1 LGARTI
7 LRGGVNNA
15 TQDGILPHKYLRSV
29 IVPVII
35 AAISGCSRHDYQS
48 AWNSVHQQYDRGNTA
63 QAIKLA
69 EAEASRAAANR
80 ATPWDWQFRLLA
92 AQLRLSAGNDPAKI
106 PIIGESPPAGAVYD
120 SVRARAKYVQ
130 ARAVYARRDFAA
142 AIPLFQ
148 DAEKMAAA
156 VSDRDLL
163 LDSQLMEGSCLSR
176 TGNHSAAVTVLKRA
190 AADAERTGDTSHQLG
205 AMYNLGFD
213 CLSQGRFDEA
223 LTYYETVVRE
233 TGPDTIMMHSAAL
246 NNAGICYSRL
256 GEFDRAESAQR
267 RAIDVQEKAGNVA
280 PYLQAT
286 LAETG
291 NTLILAGKPREA
303 AQYLERAFWL
313 AQQLKDPAPASMWA
327 GNLAAA
333 YIGLSDWNKAA
344 SFNDQA
350 ISLKQSVRGAD
361 TTPNTLNAALIAA
374 GRGDRV
380 LASRLF
386 QTCLTAGSKTPA
398 VLWEAHS
405 GLGEFYSRSNP
416 ALAEQ
421 HFESALAIIEQTR
434 SELLKPE
441 WRISYLA
448 RLMNFYQV
456 YVDALCRRGEWEKA
470 LEIADSSR
478 ARVLAERTTG
488 AVSKRTPAAQ
498 LKAAAA
504 RSGQVVFYWLAPER
518 SYAWVLSR
526 GGIHGAE
533 LAPAASI
540 KTQVKAYNATID
552 DTVVDPLAFEI
563 PAASELS
570 RLVVAP
576 IARWLAPGVPI
587 VVVPD
592 GALNNINLETLPV
605 YGERPHYWIEDVSIR
620 VAPSISA
627 LASVEPNKGPAP
639 PSLLLIGDPAP
650 PDKSLPPLRS
660 AALELKSVSSQFA
673 GDSNS
678 EYSGGRATPKAY
690 LDSRPERFSVIH
702 FTAHALANVDS
713 PLDSAVVLSPSGSEY
728 KLYARDILQHP
739 IHAELVTISACR
751 GAGARSYTG
760 EGMVGF
766 AWAFLRAGARNVIAG
781 LWDVNDDSTAR
792 LMGSLYQELKSNP
805 PAHALRQAQLSL
817 VHAGPPWSR
826 PYYWGPF
833 QLYSVS
839 P

>member
-1 LGARTI
+1 LRAQTV
-7 LRGGVNNA
+7 LRGGVDNA
-15 TQDGILPHKYLRSV
+15 AQDSILPHKCS
-29 IVPVII
+29 IIISVII
-35 AAISGCSRHDYQS
+35 AATCGCSRHDYQS
-48 AWNSVHQQYDRGNTA
+48 AWNGVQQQYHRGNTA
-63 QAIKLA
+63 QAIKQA
-69 EAEASRAAANR
+69 EAEASRAAADG
-80 ATPWDWQFRLLA
+80 AAPWDWQFRLLA
-92 AQLRLSAGNDPAKI
+92 AELRLTSGDDPAKI
-106 PIIGESPPAGAVYD
+106 RVIGESPPTGAVYD
-120 SVRARAKYVQ
+120 SVRAREKYVQ
-130 ARAVYARRDFAA
+130 ARAVYARHDYGG

-148 DAEKMAAA
+148 DAQKMAAA
-156 VSDRDLL
+156 VSDRDVL
-163 LDSQLMEGSCLSR
+163 LDSQLMEGSCLIR
-176 TGNHSAAVTVLKRA
+176 TGNHSEATTVLNRA
-190 AADAERTGDTSHQLG
+190 AAAAERAGDTFHQMG
-205 AMYNLGFD
+205 AMLNLGFD
-213 CLSQGRFDEA
+213 RLNQERFDEA
-223 LTYYETVVRE
+223 VTYFETVVRE
-233 TGPDTIMMHSAAL
+233 TGPDTLTMHSVAL
-246 NNAGICYSRL
+246 SNAGICYSRL
-256 GEFDRAESAQR
+256 GEFDRAEAAQR
-267 RAIDVQEKAGNVA
+267 RAIEVQEKAGVT
-280 PYLQAT
+280 PFLEGT

-291 NTLILAGKPREA
+291 NTLILAGRPRDA
-303 AQYLERAFWL
+303 AQYLERALGL
-313 AQQLKDPAPASMWA
+313 AQQLKNPARASMWA
-327 GNLAAA
+327 GNLATA
-333 YIGLSDWNKAA
+333 YIGLGDWNKAA

-374 GRGDRV
+374 GRDDRT

-398 VLWEAHS
+398 ILWEAHS
-405 GLGEFYSRSNP
+405 GLGKLYSRSNP
-416 ALAEQ
+416 ALAGR

-434 SELLKPE
+434 SELLEPE

-488 AVSKRTPAAQ
+488 AVSKRMPAVR
-498 LKAAAA
+498 LKQAAA

-526 GGIHGAE
+526 GAVHGAE

-540 KTQVKAYNATID
+540 KTQVRAYSATID
-552 DTVVDPLAFEI
+552 DTVVDPLASEI
-563 PAASELS
+563 PAASELR
-570 RLVVAP
+570 RLVVKP
-576 IARWLAPGVPI
+576 IAQWLAPGVPI

-605 YGERPHYWIEDVSIR
+605 YGDRPHYWIEDVSIR
-620 VAPSISA
+620 IAPSISA
-627 LASVEPNKGPAP
+627 LASGEPNKGAA

-673 GDSNS
+673 GDLNS
-678 EYSGGRATPKAY
+678 EYSGGQATPEAY
-690 LDSRPERFSVIH
+690 LESRPERFSVIH
-702 FTAHALANVDS
+702 FTAHAVANVES

-728 KLYARDILQHP
+728 KLYARDILHRP

-751 GAGARSYTG
+751 GAGARSYAG

-792 LMGSLYQELKSNP
+792 LMGRLYQELKSNP
-805 PAHALRQAQLSL
+805 PAGALRQAKLSL
-817 VHAGPPWSR
+817 AHAGPPWSR